1 MKKQNCIKLSTI
13 MVFFLFLATTIA
25 SAKFSFIDE
34 RQIVS
39 LEDEDNYL
47 QTSIIQQNAPDEKTN
62 QHTTILDEY
71 ESIKVTEW
79 SDPNRNKPYEYH
91 ELNHPPRV
99 FKDRIISSSKNNDDL
114 VVLFVDEELYIDISE
129 KIDRFTTDLINDG
142 FSVEVH
148 VGVYGIAED
157 LKLTIKQIYD
167 QPENDLKGVIL
178 IGNIVAAWYKN
189 YDDFNGNIATF
200 PMDLFYMDLNG
211 EWEFSIDDDMY
222 VGHTGEVAP
231 EIWVGRIDATTLSGE
246 TIDIYKNY
254 FDKNHAYRTGDLK
267 LPNRA
272 LLYIDDDWSN
282 YCQNYKSHH
291 QILYPYTT
299 CVAHKDGTN
308 GIDYKNR
315 LTWDYDWITVMAHSS
330 PNGHSFRSDYEN
342 SYVSS
347 NDIKN
352 IDPHGLFYNLFACS
366 AAQFQ
371 APNYVAGN
379 YLFADTYG
387 VAVIGSTKTGSM
399 NYFNEFHQPLSQGN
413 NLGDSFK
420 EWFNYIAIDGFSISE
435 IRWYYGMGVFGDPTL
450 HPNIPNDIPVSYINN
465 LNDYSKISGTIELSG
480 SVRRGLQQ
488 GSTFDSF
495 WIDFGHGINPT
506 KWSSEGASNYGGGF
520 FEFENEFFGNIDTS
534 KMIEDDFYSIRVT
547 VTDDNGQNS
556 TYRKVIKIN
565 NLEFNYPLQGD
576 FIKAGDVLSIQGSVH
591 GPALFKK
598 YIIEYGIGNNPS
610 SWSAEGIT
618 LTQGGRLPVIDG
630 ELATWNTS
638 SLSQSEYYSLRIS
651 RVNNDGSIFNETI
664 TIVLDPNYRS
674 GWPQKTISPVYNENM
689 NLYSG
694 GVAVADI
701 NNDGFKETFISTY
714 VTEFPDSADAVIHGW
729 DSNGNSLPGWP
740 KTNEDWTAGSTPVIG
755 DVTGDGNLEIVCFF
769 SGSTSAKGIY
779 VWKYDGTLLPGWPKI
794 INNVHPRSVSL
805 ADITNDK
812 TLEIIALADNYVYV
826 LDDNSN
832 SIANF
837 PLYVGD
843 LDTASSLAV
852 ADIDSDGYTDI
863 VLSSSK
869 NPQPNSSMVTV
880 IRHDATIMPGWP
892 RFFDSELCSPVSL
905 ADINN
910 DGMQEIIVG
919 TSENLYVFSYNNV
932 ILTGWPQA
940 FTADEYSSIAV
951 ADISRNGELEIIA
964 MKKINYDT
972 SELTVFNKWGQIAPG
987 WPLILVGAN
996 RRSPIVADIN
1006 GDYDLEIILV
1016 YGDDKLGAWH
1026 YDGTRVEGW
1035 TKIIPI
1041 EADPLMPG
1049 IRSSPVVTD
1058 INGDFTLNVILASKD
1073 LVLVWDLNSFS
1084 TPGTIEWGCFRHDS
1098 YNTAR
1103 YDRINEVYVDD
1114 DFNSSIPGWGITRFS
1129 TIQEGVDAVE
1139 ENGSVYVFSGLYAE
1153 NIVISKPLSLIG
1165 ITNEKITIFAL
1176 TDNQPVILVNAD
1188 NVLVKGLT
1196 IKGSGSA
1203 GIYVTGA
1210 FSCIIKDNVLDENN
1224 DGIYLI
1230 NSDDNSIVGNEI
1242 RSCNHK
1248 AIVLWFSENNEVSE
1262 NMILRN
1268 TYGIC
1273 LEESSANIV
1282 LLNTLIGNE
1291 YGIRLFYSNDNII
1304 SSNIVKKNNQGISL
1318 MQSSSNNIIFNNLFD
1333 NDINVID
1340 EGVNFW
1346 NSDEVTFSKNIIGG
1360 PFIGGN
1366 FWSDYSGIDENVDGL
1381 GDTPY
1386 VISIINNNL
1395 DNYPLLYSWSTQC
1408 VFVDD
1413 DYTSSTLGWGYNH
1426 FETITQ
1432 GVSVVEEYGTVFVNS
1447 GVYNE
1452 QIGIPKPMALV
1463 GENKHSTVINGY
1475 GVLAHP
1481 ALRIGNDNISV
1492 QGLTIKGITAVCL
1505 RQVQGCALQDSI
1517 IKESNVGIQLQDSSH
1532 ENIFSQN
1539 IITGNM
1545 KGINVDASSENN
1557 VFYHNDFVVNE
1568 MHAFDRSF
1576 NTWYNE
1582 EIQQGNYW
1590 DDYNGVDEDGDGI
1603 GDTPYEIL
1611 GGLGGFNQDM
1621 FPLMDPFNSRQT
1633 IVFNEGRNLVSF
1645 NVLPSN
1651 MSMSRI
1657 MKPLIDQ
1664 GILEVMQDGGTGV
1677 LWPAYGIDTIGDM
1690 DVTKG
1695 YKVKVTQDAM
1705 LEVRGLAVQMPIELS
1720 LQKDWNLVG
1729 YPVSEPRNALS
1740 VLQPLIDQN
1749 ILIRVRDQHNNEIY
1763 RDTMNDMWINNIGD
1777 FQPGQGY
1784 HINVLSESSLIIPE

>member
-189 YDDFNGNIATF
+189 YNDFRGHIATF

-211 EWEFSIDDDMY
+211 EWEFSVDDDMY

-282 YCQNYKSHH
+282 NPQYYKEPH
-291 QILYPYTT
+291 QILYPYTS

-308 GIDYKNR
+308 SVDYKNR
-315 LTWDYDWITVMAHSS
+315 LTWDYDWITVMVHSS
-330 PNGHSFRSDYEN
+330 PSGHSFDS
-342 SYVSS
+342 SYVESGWVSS
-347 NDIKN
+347 DEIKTIN
-352 IDPHGLFYNLFACS
+352 PHGLFYNLFACS

-371 APNYVAGN
+371 APNYLAGN

-387 VAVIGSTKTGSM
+387 VAVIGSTKSGGM
-399 NYFNEFHQPLSQGN
+399 LKFDEFYQPLSIGKT
-413 NLGDSFK
+413 LGESYKD
-420 EWFNYIAIDGFSISE
+420 WFSYIAINGFSTYE
-435 IRWYYGMGVFGDPTL
+435 IMWHYGMGLLGDPTL
-450 HPNIPNDIPVSYINN
+450 HPNIPNDLPVSFIDN
-465 LNDYSKISGTIELSG
+465 LDDYSKIDGTVELSG
-480 SVRRGLQQ
+480 TVRKGLQP
-488 GSTFDSF
+488 GSTFASF
-495 WIDFGHGINPT
+495 SIESGYGINPT
-506 KWSSEGASNYGGGF
+506 IWSSEGATNNGNGVV
-520 FEFENEFFGNIDTS
+520 EFEEDVFGTIETS
-534 KMIEDDFYSIRVT
+534 KMLENHYTIRVQVLDAAGQRT
-547 VTDDNGQNS
+547 V
-556 TYRKVIKIN
+556 YRTVVEVNNIKCS
-565 NLEFNYPLQGD
+565 YPQQGD
-576 FIKAGDVLSIQGSVH
+576 FIKPGGLISIIGSVH
-591 GPALFKK
+591 DTELFQN
-598 YIIEYGIGNNPS
+598 YLIEYGMGQEPIVWNTN
-610 SWSAEGIT
+610 GII
-618 LTQGGRLPVIDG
+618 LTENGMQPVIDS
-630 ELATWNTS
+630 ELATWDTS
-638 SLSQSEYYSLRIS
+638 LLTQDGFYTLKIT
-651 RVNNDGSIFNETI
+651 RVNSDGSTI
-664 TIVLDPNYRS
+664 NDSTTFFFDTDYLA
-674 GWPQKTISPVYNENM
+674 GWPQKTSDSIKS
-689 NLYSG
+689 STS
-694 GVAVADI
+694 VADV
-701 NNDGFKETFISTY
+701 NNDGFKEVF
-714 VTEFPDSADAVIHGW
+714 VTAGSSVYGW
-729 DSNGNSLPGWP
+729 DHNGLSLGGWPKTNMEGDSVSAGAIGNLTGDENLEIVCGFIGSGPNPSESTVYAWNLNGTIVPGWPKTTDGGAIRTISLADLTNDGIMEVVVATNYKLHVFTNQGALLTGFPYEFSGTCTGCAVGDINDDGIQNIVTFELLGGQQKNFVNVICPDGSLLPGWPVLIDGSSFCSKPSLADLTGDGKLEIIGGNKVGLSILSSDGTYLPGWP
-740 KTNEDWTAGSTPVIG
+740 KSIY
-755 DVTGDGNLEIVCFF
+755 VTSWSSIAVADLNLDGNLEIIATGKLSSS
-769 SGSTSAKGIY
+769 SGTDRLFVFRHTGQYA
-779 VWKYDGTLLPGWPKI
+779 PGWPKI
-794 INNVHPRSVSL
+794 IGS
-805 ADITNDK
+805 
-812 TLEIIALADNYVYV
+812 
-826 LDDNSN
+826 SN
-832 SIANF
+832 SLNYF
-837 PLYVGD
+837 SPV
-843 LDTASSLAV
+843 V
-852 ADIDSDGYTDI
+852 ADIDGDSYQEI
-863 VLSSSK
+863 VL
-869 NPQPNSSMVTV
+869 PY
-880 IRHDATIMPGWP
+880 MP
-892 RFFDSELCSPVSL
+892 
-905 ADINN
+905 
-910 DGMQEIIVG
+910 
-919 TSENLYVFSYNNV
+919 
-932 ILTGWPQA
+932 
-940 FTADEYSSIAV
+940 
-951 ADISRNGELEIIA
+951 
-964 MKKINYDT
+964 DT
-972 SELTVFNKWGQIAPG
+972 
-987 WPLILVGAN
+987 
-996 RRSPIVADIN
+996 
-1006 GDYDLEIILV
+1006 
-1016 YGDDKLGAWH
+1016 LGAFNH
-1026 YDGTRVEGW
+1026 DGTIVNGW
-1035 TKIIPI
+1035 QKTIPLTKNT
-1041 EADPLMPG
+1041 
-1049 IRSSPVVTD
+1049 RCSPVVTNIKND
-1058 INGDFTLNVILASKD
+1058 NRCTILLGSKNH
-1073 LVLVWDLNSFS
+1073 VLVWNLTSFS
-1084 TPGTIEWGCFRHDS
+1084 CPGTIEWGSDRHDAR
-1098 YNTAR
+1098 NTGCYAPADLA
-1103 YDRINEVYVDD
+1103 YVYVDD
-1114 DFNSSIPGWGITRFS
+1114 DFSPSTPGWGTTRFN
-1129 TIQEGVDAVE
+1129 TIHQGVDAVE
-1139 ENGSVYVFSGLYAE
+1139 ENGTVYVFNGVYTE
-1153 NIVISKPLSLIG
+1153 NLIISKPLSLIG
-1165 ITNEKITIFAL
+1165 INKEKTTICAL
-1176 TDNQPVILVNAD
+1176 TDNQPVISVYAD
-1188 NVLVKGLT
+1188 DVEVKGFI
-1196 IKGSGSA
+1196 IKGSRST
-1203 GIYVTGA
+1203 GIYVSDA
-1210 FSCIIKDNVLDENN
+1210 FSCNIEDNIIDETN

-1230 NSDDNSIVGNEI
+1230 HSDYNSIVGNEI
-1242 RSCNHK
+1242 RSSNHK
-1248 AIVLWFSENNEVSE
+1248 AIVLWYSEKNTLSE
-1262 NMILRN
+1262 NMIIQKN
-1268 TYGIC
+1268 NYGIC
-1273 LEESSANIV
+1273 LEESSE
-1282 LLNTLIGNE
+1282 NTLISNTLIDNE
-1291 YGIRLFYSNDNII
+1291 FGIRLVYSNDNCI
-1304 SSNIVKKNNQGISL
+1304 SSNIVKKNNHGISL
-1318 MQSSSNNIIFNNLFD
+1318 MQSSNNNRIFNNLFD
-1333 NDINVID
+1333 NNINVFD

-1346 NSDEVTFSKNIIGG
+1346 NSEEVILSTNIIGG
-1360 PFIGGN
+1360 PFIAGN
-1366 FWSDYSGIDENVDGL
+1366 FWSDYAGIDGNLDGL
-1381 GDTPY
+1381 SDIPY
-1386 VISIINNNL
+1386 VISKKSQ
-1395 DNYPLLYSWSTQC
+1395 DNYPLLYTWSRQC

-1413 DYTSSTLGWGYNH
+1413 DYTSLTLGWGYNH
-1426 FETITQ
+1426 FNEIQ
-1432 GVSVVEEYGTVFVNS
+1432 KGISVVEENGTVYVFN

-1452 QIGIPKPMALV
+1452 QINILKPVTLI
-1463 GENKHSTVINGY
+1463 GENKHLTVIDGY
-1475 GVLAHP
+1475 GATPSP
-1481 ALRIGNDNISV
+1481 ALYISNNNNNNSV
-1492 QGLTIKGITAVCL
+1492 QGFTIKGITAVCL

-1517 IKESNVGIQLQDSSH
+1517 IKESNVGIQLRDSSYD
-1532 ENIFSQN
+1532 NVFSQN

-1545 KGINVDASSENN
+1545 KGINVDASSEDN

-1695 YKVKVTQDAM
+1695 YKVKVTQEAM

-1720 LQKDWNLVG
+1720 LQKDWNLIG

-1763 RDTMNDMWINNIGD
+1763 RDTMNDTWINNIGD

-1784 HINVLSESSLIIPE
+1784 HINVISESSLIIHE